1 MRNISGDTAPEMA
14 SSDSFTMNT
23 SETQQE
29 EEATLWEQA
38 DQAVRENP
46 IPAIFTA
53 VVIGFGLGL
62 LVRAF
67 ESERR
72 SQPVR
77 DCLEDTSD
85 LLSSFWHPL
94 RKRTR
99 NAADSVRESVREAV
113 GEAVDRVR
121 DIDVDPITKWWR
133 K

>member
-1 MRNISGDTAPEMA
+1 MICVQSVVTAP
-14 SSDSFTMNT
+14 
-23 SETQQE
+23 
-29 EEATLWEQA
+29 
-38 DQAVRENP
+38 
-46 IPAIFTA
+46 
-53 VVIGFGLGL
+53 

-77 DCLEDTSD
+77 DCLEDTSE

-99 NAADSVRESVREAV
+99 NAADSVRESVRDAV

-133 K
+133 KIW